1 MVQSR
6 LLNLTGF
13 STIYKF
19 FTRPHSNL
27 IIAVYY

>member
-13 STIYKF
+13 ITHAQVFSHGITA
-19 FTRPHSNL
+19 TNL
-27 IIAVYY
+27 